1 MESIA
6 AEGYAMRAAAER
18 PSRFIVVAGVWI
30 LCLPMAAAGIVLM
43 MPDRFPGILNTLSGI
58 GSFTIAVALI
68 ARTTRNYLVR
78 PRTAS

>member
-43 MPDRFPGILNTLSGI
+43 MPDRFPGILNTLRGI
-58 GSFTIAVALI
+58 GSFAIAVALI